1 MKVLVQNSAIQHY
14 CNTSH
19 MCNFKFYSSH
29 KNINKKKKWKSCLY
43 FILTALLKSN
53 ATFSLEIID
62 CKEFSNNSQFQNFRR
77 IISASVIVTWNCWWK
92 ETQPSGLQRR
102 KTEVLCR
109 KKKLQW
115 DFGAH
120 LRCYLRIHGTN
131 LGHFR
136 MVSEEKSENALES
149 GLLQIILLMS
159 LCIQSGV
166 V

>member
-1 MKVLVQNSAIQHY
+1 MKG
-14 CNTSH
+14 
-19 MCNFKFYSSH
+19 MCVILRSVFCMETGYLYSSFCH
-29 KNINKKKKWKSCLY
+29 WRAFCQGQQ
-43 FILTALLKSN
+43 ALLQWAVQINQSFLHWGN
-53 ATFSLEIID
+53 PGFPRLVPVTSGGFSRWLWEA
-62 CKEFSNNSQFQNFRR
+62 R
-77 IISASVIVTWNCWWK
+77 
-92 ETQPSGLQRR
+92 ETGGGRGLSGLHWR